1 MWNSNKKLS
10 SQDTVEDILKILNG
24 KGSLANLK
32 YKTIF
37 PAECHAGILYT
48 KVAVQSCSI
57 EELFRNFSDKFL

>member
-24 KGSLANLK
+24 KGSLADLK

-48 KVAVQSCSI
+48 KVAV
-57 EELFRNFSDKFL
+57 